1 MIRSLLLAGVACGVF
16 MVSAGMADAAPEI
29 LQLTP
34 GNMLAQTHSSAVLFT
49 ITGTYRQLAGTLNFD
64 PVTKTCA
71 VDVTFQT
78 RSLALPN
85 AIVRGQVMSKGFL
98 DPAQY
103 PTVSYKGVCTDNG
116 TLLAGSLTMHGQ
128 THPFDMKV
136 TDLMDGGTMV
146 GLDTAGSL
154 DRYDWGLDG
163 LRMMVGKTIKVTNDI
178 SLNGKPPK
186 PAP

>member
-1 MIRSLLLAGVACGVF
+1 MIRSLLLAGVACGALAL
-16 MVSAGMADAAPEI
+16 SAAPALAAPET
-29 LQLTP
+29 LRLTP
-34 GNMLAQTHSSAVLFT
+34 GNMLAQTHSSAILFT
-49 ITGTYRQLAGTLNFD
+49 ITGTYRQLTGTLNFD
-64 PVTKTCA
+64 PVAKTCT

-103 PTVSYKGVCTDNG
+103 PTTSYKGTCTNNG
-116 TLLAGSLTMHGQ
+116 TLLTGDLTMHGQ

-136 TDLMDGGTMV
+136 TYRMDGNTLV
-146 GLDTAGSL
+146 GLNTEGSL
-154 DRYDWGLDG
+154 DRYNWGLNG
-163 LRMMVGKTIKVTNDI
+163 LQMTVGKMIKVTNDI

-186 PAP
+186 PAS